1 MKSIDRNDINV
12 DIIFKPTS
20 KLNMNVEE
28 IILMHKEISDI
39 YGSTWLGTNQN
50 FSEDKIREIDKNG
63 YDIRVLFVSNENDDR
78 EHRVI
83 YSAELIDITTYANRE
98 KGSVRYHNNLVPLY
112 YILDTKRC
120 WLKLTNF
127 KKVRGNKIN
136 IRDYKLLFRED
147 EVKVEESLRKGQC
160 CLMYAYRE
168 II

>member
-1 MKSIDRNDINV
+1 MKLIDRNDINV

-20 KLNMNVEE
+20 KLNMNVED
-28 IILMHKEISDI
+28 IILRHKEVSDL

-50 FSEDKIREIDKNG
+50 FSEHKIREIDKNG
-63 YDIRVLFVSNENDDR
+63 YDIRVLFVSNETEDR
-78 EHRVI
+78 EHRII
-83 YSAELIDITTYANRE
+83 YSAELIDITTYTNRE

-112 YILDTKRC
+112 YIFDSKKC

-127 KKVRGNKIN
+127 KKLRREEIN
-136 IRDYKLLFRED
+136 IRDYKLLFRKD
-147 EVKVEESLRKGQC
+147 EVNVEESLRSGQC